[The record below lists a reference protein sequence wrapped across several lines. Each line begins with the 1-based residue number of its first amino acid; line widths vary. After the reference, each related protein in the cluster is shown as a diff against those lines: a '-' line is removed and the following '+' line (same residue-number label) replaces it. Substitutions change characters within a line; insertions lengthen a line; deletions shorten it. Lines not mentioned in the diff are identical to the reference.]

1 MKNGKMLFW
10 DIFLWDQI
18 TKTIDLVLFHN
29 VLVVAIVF
37 FSSVLIRK
45 YAQKSKWVET

>member
-1 MKNGKMLFW
+1 MKKQQNVILRY
-10 DIFLWDQI
+10 FLWDQI

-29 VLVVAIVF
+29 VFVVAIVF